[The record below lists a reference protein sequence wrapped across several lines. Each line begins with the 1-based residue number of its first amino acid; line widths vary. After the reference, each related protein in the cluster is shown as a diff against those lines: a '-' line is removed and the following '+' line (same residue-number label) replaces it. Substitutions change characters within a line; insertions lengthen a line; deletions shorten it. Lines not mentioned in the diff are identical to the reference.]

1 MLTVK
6 EQAKHTY
13 KSYATL
19 LQKNGTAVD
28 KKNLEKKRSM
38 IKETYERDQRVAEIP
53 FCLKIEIFIPQIL
66 SEKNFRIFATV
77 KMVSIGWKG

>member
-1 MLTVK
+1 
-6 EQAKHTY
+6 
-13 KSYATL
+13 
-19 LQKNGTAVD
+19 
-28 KKNLEKKRSM
+28 M